1 MAVKLN
7 DLNEIAAGAP
17 SDIMYIEDASEAAA
31 AAKAKKINLQ
41 KLAEYFRPRHHIVAF
56 EAINEDNPDVI
67 LAHIDQPASVL
78 DRAGSENI
86 ALAGNT
92 ITLSHG
98 RKYICKHI
106 TKTDTSPNIRVS
118 IRSNPFNG
126 TARSIDEWE
135 QTSTQYYN
143 LNREALLVSIIDLT
157 NTAVDEQVVLF
168 YQGTGTGDNLSIG
181 RTWMII
187 EEYP

>member
-56 EAINEDNPDVI
+56 EPIHENNADTVI
-67 LAHIDQPASVL
+67 SHIDQDASVL

-98 RKYICKHI
+98 RKYICKHVPKSDI
-106 TKTDTSPNIRVS
+106 SVNLRVS

-135 QTSTQYYN
+135 QTSTQYFN
-143 LNREALLVSIIDLT
+143 TNREALLVSIIDLT
-157 NTAVDEQVVLF
+157 DAAVDEQVVLF
-168 YQGTGTGDNLSIG
+168 YQGAGVENLSVTQ
-181 RTWMII
+181 TWMII